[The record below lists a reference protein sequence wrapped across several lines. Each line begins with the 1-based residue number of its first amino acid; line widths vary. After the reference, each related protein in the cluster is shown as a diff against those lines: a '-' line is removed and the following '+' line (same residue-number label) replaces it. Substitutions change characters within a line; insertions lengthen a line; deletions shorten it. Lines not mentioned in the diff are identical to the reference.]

1 MIDSNQKV
9 KLNDELLDN
18 VAGGVDCT
26 IPEYVHYEND
36 PDRFN
41 AILGGTCPNCGQEGN
56 TGNFCSNCGRSVVTE
71 EKSGGAA
78 AEDQRET
85 QERRP

>member
-36 PDRFN
+36 PDKFN
-41 AILGGTCPNCGQEGN
+41 AILGGTCPNCGQNSVSQIGSACY
-56 TGNFCSNCGRSVVTE
+56 GCSSCGAGYVLVANF
-71 EKSGGAA
+71 
-78 AEDQRET
+78 
-85 QERRP
+85 